1 MYSLKFILLQYQAL
15 VTRSLSKT
23 SENWAII
30 CINGMQSVTDG
41 TQTKTLCFEN
51 NTMIED
57 SLVKLKMI
65 YNPVNRFAGQ
75 FIPGYDPSREHETT
89 SFNMNYQEYQQR
101 ELYLLLN
108 DIHWDYT
115 TY

>member
-1 MYSLKFILLQYQAL
+1 
-15 VTRSLSKT
+15 
-23 SENWAII
+23 
-30 CINGMQSVTDG
+30 MQSVIDG
-41 TQTKTLCFEN
+41 TQTKTLHFEN
-51 NTMIED
+51 HTMIED
-57 SLVKLKMI
+57 SLVKLKVI

-108 DIHWDYT
+108 DIHWIMQHIKMKFMYNCIMYKRLDLLIHIVSKSSKILQ
-115 TY
+115 